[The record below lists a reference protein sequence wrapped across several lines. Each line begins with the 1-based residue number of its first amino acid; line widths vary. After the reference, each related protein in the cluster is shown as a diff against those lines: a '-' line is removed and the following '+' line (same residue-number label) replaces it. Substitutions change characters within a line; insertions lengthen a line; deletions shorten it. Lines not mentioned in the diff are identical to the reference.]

1 MLECAWPYTKRPAV
15 HTFKIKYSRR
25 YNQCISGSAV
35 LLLKINPGD
44 LNPEDFKPWGFS
56 AFRDLKILLE
66 GFHIL
71 GEGGQA
77 LVGDSA

>member
-1 MLECAWPYTKRPAV
+1 MLECAWPYTKLPAI

-44 LNPEDFKPWGFS
+44 FKPWGFQT
-56 AFRDLKILLE
+56 LGILSLSGSE
-66 GFHIL
+66 DI
-71 GEGGQA
+71 A
-77 LVGDSA
+77 